1 MFDAKDMECLNPEY
15 FSIIMANEYD
25 VTVMSRN
32 TGHYWYV
39 HCTGVVE
46 FAVAVRAVFA
56 E

>member
-1 MFDAKDMECLNPEY
+1 MFDAKDLECLDPKY

-39 HCTGVVE
+39 HCTGVPGDMACII
-46 FAVAVRAVFA
+46 FQK
-56 E
+56 